1 MELSRVPR
9 WCFSLSGLG
18 LVAFGLS
25 LYRPWERLAAERFVE
40 LAAILWLLAVCG
52 GIAMWRMR
60 GRAVPW
66 MPAAAG
72 VALMAFA
79 GVPAVFATS
88 LLVLAAVGLGSL
100 LTRGETPSGASEFVL
115 GAALIA
121 ATLGWLLPFP
131 VHASWLYCLA
141 LLGIV
146 VWRRRAILAI
156 LRAVWHGLDAQGRR
170 APFAATVFMVLLV
183 VATMPGWLPAMMPDD
198 LGLHLGLWKQ
208 LSEFGLA
215 RFDART
221 QVWALAPW
229 AGDVLHT
236 VPALIAGAE
245 AHGPVNAVFV
255 AVTCAL
261 VWQLARAMGASVSVA
276 WWSAAVYVSLPM
288 TGALT
293 AGMQTELPTAMAV
306 AALALCVKAAP
317 DGPDVRTLHRVAL
330 LAGFA
335 LALKASNIVFIAP
348 LGVWLLLRWRG
359 ALPWAALP
367 KGLAVGVLAGG
378 SSYTYAWLLTGNPVL
393 PLFNGVF
400 RSDFFAQENFRDTNW
415 ATGLGWDL
423 PWRLTFQTSAYFEGY
438 AGAAGFVL
446 VGLVGGFLLALV
458 DTRTRAVALCGLVGA
473 GTMLV
478 LIQYARYLHPGM
490 PLLIP
495 AALTALAGTA
505 GTLSWTRLLAFSLA
519 GLQVLFL
526 PAANWMV
533 NAGAIN
539 TLVREGREAVLRQF
553 APDRL
558 LVEQQSTRLGPAD
571 RVLLVDGA
579 MSLALLPGRAMIANW
594 YDSDIAPWL
603 FGTVESWEKILDLSG
618 ASHVV
623 ARQGRLDEAL
633 VEVLR
638 ARGFREVARVGDVSM
653 LELGQTALS
662 GGTLQV
668 AERRSLLSYPLPGD
682 APRLADIRL
691 TADCAAA
698 SDVHALGGVVERS
711 DGHAEASHYAWVSC
725 GPDARL
731 DVRMQVRLSGRA
743 QRLVVSLEPVRLAAE
758 QATGSGLAGLRHS
771 VVVRNDLLAKR
782 WATRGIRRA
791 TCVSRGCREQAAP
804 AMLWLLDRH

>member
-1 MELSRVPR
+1 MELSRIPR
-9 WCFSLSGLG
+9 WCFSLLGLG

-25 LYRPWERLAAERFVE
+25 LHRPWERLAAERFVE
-40 LAAILWLLAVCG
+40 LGAIALLLAVCG
-52 GIAMWRMR
+52 GIAMWLMR

-66 MPAAAG
+66 MPGAAV
-72 VALMAFA
+72 VALMVFA

-100 LTRGETPSGASEFVL
+100 LTREETSSGAIEFVL

-131 VHASWLYCLA
+131 VHSPWLYCLV

-146 VWRRRAILAI
+146 VWRRVAILAI
-156 LRAVWHGLDAQGRR
+156 LRKVRHGLDAQGRE
-170 APFAATVFMVLLV
+170 APFAATAFMVLLV
-183 VATMPGWLPAMMPDD
+183 VATMPGWLPAMMSDD
-198 LGLHLGLWKQ
+198 LALHLGLWKQ

-255 AVTCAL
+255 AVTCGL
-261 VWQLARAMGASVSVA
+261 VWQLARAMGAGVSVA
-276 WWSAAVYVSLPM
+276 WWSASVYASLPM

-293 AGMQTELPTAMAV
+293 AGMQTELPTAMMV
-306 AALALCVKAAP
+306 AALALCVKRAP
-317 DGPDVRTLHRVAL
+317 NDPDAGTLHRVAL

-367 KGLAVGVLAGG
+367 KGLAIGVLAGG
-378 SSYTYAWLLTGNPVL
+378 SSYAYAWLLTGNPVL

-400 RSDFFAQENFRDTNW
+400 GSDFFAQENFRDLNW

-423 PWRLTFQTSAYFEGY
+423 PWRLTFQTSGYFEGFD
-438 AGAAGFVL
+438 GAAGFVL
-446 VGLVGGFLLALV
+446 VALAGGFLLALV
-458 DTRTRAVALCGLVGA
+458 DPRSRAVALCGLAGM

-478 LIQYARYLHPGM
+478 LIQYLRYLHPGM

-495 AALTALAGTA
+495 AALTALAGA
-505 GTLSWTRLLAFSLA
+505 PGTLSWTRLLAFSLA
-519 GLQVLFL
+519 VLQMLFL
-526 PAANWMV
+526 PAASWMV
-533 NAGAIN
+533 SGGAIRV
-539 TLVREGREAVLRQF
+539 LAREGREAVLRQF
-553 APDRL
+553 APHRL
-558 LVEQQSTRLGPAD
+558 LVEQQAARLGPAD
-571 RVLLVDGA
+571 RVLFIDGA
-579 MSLALLPGRAMIANW
+579 MPLALLPGRAMIANW

-603 FGTVESWEKILDLSG
+603 FGTVESWERILDLSG

-623 ARQGRLDEAL
+623 ARQDRLDEAL
-633 VEVLR
+633 TEVLR
-638 ARGFREVARVGDVSM
+638 GRGFEEVARVGDVRM
-653 LELGQTALS
+653 LELGQAPLP
-662 GGTLQV
+662 GGAVQ
-668 AERRSLLSYPLPGD
+668 AGERRVQLSYPLPGGT
-682 APRLADIRL
+682 PKLADIRL

-698 SDVHALGGVVERS
+698 GDVYALAGAVER
-711 DGHAEASHYAWVSC
+711 DGGRNEANRFAWVGC

-731 DVRMQVRLSGRA
+731 DVRMQARLSGRA
-743 QRLVVSLEPVRLAAE
+743 HRLVVSLEPVQLAAKQE
-758 QATGSGLAGLRHS
+758 GSGLTGVRHS
-771 VVVRNDLLAKR
+771 VVIRNDLLAKR
-782 WATRGIRRA
+782 WATRGIMRA
-791 TCVSRGCREQAAP
+791 TCRLRGCRGQAAP
-804 AMLWLLDRH
+804 GMLWLLDRQ